1 MFLGG
6 LLLDNNAF
14 DLVADVIGPDDF
26 YRHDHRLIYEKIQ
39 QMCTAGQPADVVT
52 VFTALDSEGKAQ
64 ETGGLAYLSNLA
76 TGTPSAANIRRYAE
90 IVRDRSILRQLV
102 TAATRSPPQRLPLRP
117 GTSRSSLTRPRA
129 SSWPLTKS
137 PTRVRRVS
145 AS

>member
-1 MFLGG
+1 MDDMDLGAIPVENADTEVASVRRPPQSIESEQSVLGG

-76 TGTPSAANIRRYAE
+76 TGTPSAA
-90 IVRDRSILRQLV
+90 
-102 TAATRSPPQRLPLRP
+102 RP

-129 SSWPLTKS
+129 SSLPLTKS